1 LSAGLWSCEKD
12 DNTNES
18 GSGTTQVDPG
28 TDPGAVWVDL
38 GLPSGLLWGAHN
50 VGASAPE
57 DYGDHFAWGE
67 TESKEV
73 YNWSTYRYCNG
84 DSDQLTKYCNDS
96 DYGYNG
102 FTDNLTILQPG
113 DDAAT
118 ANWGDGART
127 PTKEEWQELIDN
139 TTSTWTTLGGVNGR
153 RFTAANGNSIF
164 LPAAGGRL
172 GGELSSAGSVGRY
185 WSSSLD
191 TRPYGACFFRFR
203 SDYQVVNGGDRV
215 IGLSVR
221 PVRSSL
227 R

>member
-1 LSAGLWSCEKD
+1 LCFPYSSIAGIHGNRAGKTQANHLLNYIQPNQHVLSAGLWSCEKD

-28 TDPGAVWVDL
+28 TDPGAAWVDL

-67 TESKEV
+67 TESKEY
-73 YNWSTYRYCNG
+73 YNWRTYRYCYG
-84 DSDQLTKYCNDS
+84 DWRHRLTKYCTKS

-127 PTKEEWQELIDN
+127 P
-139 TTSTWTTLGGVNGR
+139 
-153 RFTAANGNSIF
+153 
-164 LPAAGGRL
+164 P
-172 GGELSSAGSVGRY
+172 
-185 WSSSLD
+185 
-191 TRPYGACFFRFR
+191 
-203 SDYQVVNGGDRV
+203 
-215 IGLSVR
+215 
-221 PVRSSL
+221 
-227 R
+227 